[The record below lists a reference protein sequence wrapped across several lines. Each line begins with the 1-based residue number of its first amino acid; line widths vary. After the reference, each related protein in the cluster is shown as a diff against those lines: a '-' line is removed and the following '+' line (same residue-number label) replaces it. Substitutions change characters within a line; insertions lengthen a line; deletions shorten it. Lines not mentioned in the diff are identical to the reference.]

1 MFESKPE
8 LKGLTMA
15 EPRSSWNLNRRMLL
29 QGALATVALAATP
42 RALRAVPNSI
52 PPSEALERLMAGNT
66 RYLENK
72 MHFKDFSAGRASRAA
87 AQYPVA
93 AILGCAD
100 SRVAPEFI
108 FDQDP
113 GQLFVCRVAG
123 NYMNVDILA
132 SLEYGVTVL
141 GAPLVMVLGHSNCG
155 AVKAVIQYE
164 KDRKALPGHLQMLL
178 DAVSPGV
185 AEAIRQGP
193 ADLLDHAIEAN
204 VRYNAERLRR
214 ANPVIAK
221 AVEDKRVEVVG
232 AVYQLATGQVRLLK

>member
-1 MFESKPE
+1 MIEAQGRLS
-8 LKGLTMA
+8 
-15 EPRSSWNLNRRMLL
+15 RRTLL
-29 QGALATVALAATP
+29 QGALAATAMAALP
-42 RALRAVPNSI
+42 RALRAMPNNI
-52 PPSEALERLMAGNT
+52 PPSAALQRLIDGNA
-66 RYLENK
+66 RYVQNK
-72 MHFKDFSAGRASRAA
+72 IDLKDFTAGRAARAA

-113 GQLFVCRVAG
+113 GELFVCRVAG

-132 SLEYGVTVL
+132 SLEYGVEVL
-141 GAPLVMVLGHSNCG
+141 GAPLVMVLGHTNCG
-155 AVKAVIQYE
+155 AVKAVLQYE

-185 AEAIRQGP
+185 VEAMRQGP
-193 ADLLDHAIEAN
+193 TDELNHAIEAN
-204 VRYNAERLRR
+204 VRHNAQRLRQ

-221 AVEDKRVEVVG
+221 AVEEKKVDVVS
-232 AVYQLATGQVRLLK
+232 AVYELATGQVRLLK

>member
-1 MFESKPE
+1 MIEAQGRLS
-8 LKGLTMA
+8 
-15 EPRSSWNLNRRMLL
+15 RRTLL
-29 QGALATVALAATP
+29 QGALAATAMAALP
-42 RALRAVPNSI
+42 RALQAMPNTI
-52 PPSEALERLMAGNT
+52 PPSAALQRLIDGNA
-66 RYLENK
+66 RYVQNK
-72 MHFKDFSAGRASRAA
+72 IDLKDFTAGRAARAA

-113 GQLFVCRVAG
+113 GELFVCRVAG

-132 SLEYGVTVL
+132 SLEYGVEVL
-141 GAPLVMVLGHSNCG
+141 GAPLVMVLGHTNCG
-155 AVKAVIQYE
+155 AVKAVLQYE

-185 AEAIRQGP
+185 VEAMRQGP
-193 ADLLDHAIEAN
+193 TDELNHAIEAN
-204 VRYNAERLRR
+204 VRHNAQRLRQ

-221 AVEDKRVEVVG
+221 AVEEKKVDVVS
-232 AVYQLATGQVRLLK
+232 AVYELATGQVRLLK

>member
-1 MFESKPE
+1 MIEAQGS
-8 LKGLTMA
+8 L
-15 EPRSSWNLNRRMLL
+15 SRRMLL
-29 QGALATVALAATP
+29 QGALAATAVAALP
-42 RALRAVPNSI
+42 RALRAMPNNI
-52 PPSEALERLMAGNT
+52 PPSAALQRLIDGNA
-66 RYLENK
+66 RYVQNK
-72 MHFKDFSAGRASRAA
+72 IDLKDFTAGRAARAA

-113 GQLFVCRVAG
+113 GELFVCRVAG

-132 SLEYGVTVL
+132 SLEYGVEVL
-141 GAPLVMVLGHSNCG
+141 GAPLVMVLGHTNCG
-155 AVKAVIQYE
+155 AVKAVLQYE

-185 AEAIRQGP
+185 VEAMRQGP
-193 ADLLDHAIEAN
+193 TDELNHAIEAN
-204 VRYNAERLRR
+204 VRHNAQRLRQ

-221 AVEDKRVEVVG
+221 AVEEKKVDVVS
-232 AVYQLATGQVRLLK
+232 AVYELATGQVRLLK

>member
-1 MFESKPE
+1 VKAEV
-8 LKGLTMA
+8 KGLTMA
-15 EPRSSWNLNRRMLL
+15 QPQSSRSLNRRTLL
-29 QGALATVALAATP
+29 QGALASAALAALP
-42 RALRAVPNSI
+42 RAMLAEPNAI
-52 PPSEALERLMAGNT
+52 PPSAALERLMAGNT

-72 MHFKDFSAGRASRAA
+72 MHFKDFSAGRAARAV
-87 AQYPVA
+87 AQYPIA

-100 SRVAPEFI
+100 ARVAPEFI

-132 SLEYGVTVL
+132 SLEYGVAVL

-155 AVKAVIQYE
+155 AVKAVLQYE
-164 KDRKALPGHLQMLL
+164 KDRKPLPGHLQMML
-178 DAVSPGV
+178 DAVTPGV

-204 VRYNAERLRR
+204 VRHNAQRLRQ
-214 ANPVIAK
+214 AHPVIAK
-221 AVEDKRVEVVG
+221 AVEEKRVEVVG
-232 AVYQLATGQVRLLK
+232 AVYQLATGQVRVLK

>member
-1 MFESKPE
+1 MV
-8 LKGLTMA
+8 
-15 EPRSSWNLNRRMLL
+15 EPLSNRNLNRRTLL
-29 QGALATVALAATP
+29 QGALATVALAAVP
-42 RALRAVPNSI
+42 RALHASPNAI
-52 PPSEALERLMAGNT
+52 PPSAALERLMAGNT

-72 MHFKDFSAGRASRAA
+72 MDCKDFSAGRAARAV

-93 AILGCAD
+93 AILSCAD

-155 AVKAVIQYE
+155 AVKAVIQNE
-164 KDRKALPGHLQMLL
+164 KDGKALPGHLQMLL

-193 ADLLDHAIEAN
+193 TDLLDHAIEAN
-204 VRYNAERLRR
+204 VRHNAERLRR

-221 AVEDKRVEVVG
+221 AVEEKRVEVVG